1 MRNPCEHISPLD
13 DYGKCEINANI
24 IYPFAHSSIYLFF
37 EIVLPGRTF
46 SLPPLSLFLA
56 YKIRTKKEQKS
67 NDNYHLIALRNSLSL
82 ELFSFSPRTL
92 PGVEELDTW
101 RCFRSA
107 RWTAN
112 IFKHVFNFKYRS
124 WRKLSPFEYL
134 TRFIGADFTKVKKKK
149 SRRTFPASQGC
160 IFPRESVY
168 KSEERRGK

>member
-1 MRNPCEHISPLD
+1 MLILRF
-13 DYGKCEINANI
+13 
-24 IYPFAHSSIYLFF
+24 IYSSRLFF
-37 EIVLPGRTF
+37 LEEHF
-46 SLPPLSLFLA
+46 LSLLSLSFSRI
-56 YKIRTKKEQKS
+56 KFERRRNKNRTTIIISLLYVILSLS
-67 NDNYHLIALRNSLSL
+67 NYSLSL
-82 ELFSFSPRTL
+82 PERFLESLER
-92 PGVEELDTW
+92 DTW

>member
-1 MRNPCEHISPLD
+1 MLILRF
-13 DYGKCEINANI
+13 
-24 IYPFAHSSIYLFF
+24 IYSSRLFF
-37 EIVLPGRTF
+37 LEEHF
-46 SLPPLSLFLA
+46 LSLLSLSFSRI
-56 YKIRTKKEQKS
+56 KFERRRNKNRTTIIIS
-67 NDNYHLIALRNSLSL
+67 LLYVILSLSL
-82 ELFSFSPRTL
+82 SYYSLSL
-92 PGVEELDTW
+92 PERFLESLERDTW

-107 RWTAN
+107 RWN

>member
-1 MRNPCEHISPLD
+1 MLILRF
-13 DYGKCEINANI
+13 
-24 IYPFAHSSIYLFF
+24 IYSSRLFF
-37 EIVLPGRTF
+37 LEEHFL
-46 SLPPLSLFLA
+46 SLPSLTRRIKFERRRNKNRTTIIISLLYVILSL
-56 YKIRTKKEQKS
+56 S
-67 NDNYHLIALRNSLSL
+67 NYSLSL
-82 ELFSFSPRTL
+82 PERFLESLER
-92 PGVEELDTW
+92 DTW

>member
-1 MRNPCEHISPLD
+1 MRTHLAAD

-46 SLPPLSLFLA
+46 SLPPLSLSFSRI
-56 YKIRTKKEQKS
+56 KFERRRNKNRTTIIISLLYVILSLS
-67 NDNYHLIALRNSLSL
+67 NYSLSL
-82 ELFSFSPRTL
+82 PERFLESLER
-92 PGVEELDTW
+92 DTW